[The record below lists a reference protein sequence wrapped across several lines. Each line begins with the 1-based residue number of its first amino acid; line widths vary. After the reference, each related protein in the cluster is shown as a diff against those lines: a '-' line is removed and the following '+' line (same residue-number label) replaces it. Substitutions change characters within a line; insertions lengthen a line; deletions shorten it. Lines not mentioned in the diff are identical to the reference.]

1 MAKYYISSGDLNVI
15 LHTDK
20 SPMEAA
26 CEALYFCGNDDKI
39 YTMGREVF
47 VDERGMRNKTTAD
60 EQTMIFD
67 TDFILEGDCE
77 NNS

>member
-1 MAKYYISSGDLNVI
+1 MAKYYVSNGHLRVI

-26 CEALYFCGNDDKI
+26 CEALCFCGSRES
-39 YTMGREVF
+39 YTIDREVF

-67 TDFILEGDCE
+67 TDSILEGDCE

>member
-1 MAKYYISSGDLNVI
+1 MAKYYVSSGDLRVI

-26 CEALYFCGNDDKI
+26 CEALCFCGRRGSYID
-39 YTMGREVF
+39 REVF

-60 EQTMIFD
+60 EQTMTFD
-67 TDFILEGDCE
+67 TYSIMEGD
-77 NNS
+77 

>member
-1 MAKYYISSGDLNVI
+1 MAKYYVSSGDLRVI

-26 CEALYFCGNDDKI
+26 CEALCFCGSQES
-39 YTMGREVF
+39 YTVGREVF

-60 EQTMIFD
+60 EQTMTFD
-67 TDFILEGDCE
+67 TDSILEGDCE